1 MKFILTLVTILFSQF
16 YAVGQIDTS
25 QLTIGQ
31 KFQIKSK
38 FLNEAFPVW
47 IRIPEEMEKHK
58 DSIDLLVLLDG
69 DEYFKMASD
78 VIELNE
84 YDEVIK
90 PTIIIGLPS
99 TFELRWKYYT
109 PTFLPYGERYKQDSI
124 LQSTTGHFG
133 EYAEFIEKELIPE
146 ISKNYKIKFINKT
159 IFGHSLG
166 GLGAISF
173 YRYKPELFNKYIIAS
188 PSTNW
193 DGFFMTKYYRDTLTK
208 GTINNNRI
216 FISVANNDIRQYK
229 ENISILAKSL
239 VEKTQNGKQN
249 IFFKIYPTGGHN
261 MTGLRSLI
269 DGIQE
274 LNK

>member
-1 MKFILTLVTILFSQF
+1 MKFILTLATLLFSQF
-16 YAVGQIDTS
+16 YVVGQTDTS
-25 QLTIGQ
+25 KLTVGQ
-31 KFQIKSK
+31 KFEIKSRI
-38 FLNEAFPVW
+38 LNETFSVW
-47 IRIPEEMEKHK
+47 IRIPEEINEHK

-69 DEYFKMASD
+69 DEYFKIASD
-78 VIELNE
+78 VVELNE

-99 TFELRWKYYT
+99 TVELRWKYYT
-109 PTFLPYGERYKQDSI
+109 PTFLPYGDRYRQDSI
-124 LQSTTGHFG
+124 LQSTTGHFA

-146 ISKNYKIKFINKT
+146 ISKSYKVKFLNKT

-173 YRYKPELFNKYIIAS
+173 YRYKPKLFNKYIIAS

-208 GTINNNRI
+208 GTINNNKI

-239 VEKTQNGKQN
+239 MVRTHNCKEN
-249 IFFKIYPTGGHN
+249 IYFKVYPTGGHN
-261 MTGLRSLI
+261 MTGLRSII